1 MMTLTEPKV
10 PAEHRMVNRSAR
22 DIRFPKGGLL
32 VSVYRE
38 EETII
43 PSGLTEIMA
52 EDRLLLLCKQEQLD
66 EVKELFEI
74 VSLR

>member
-10 PAEHRMVNRSAR
+10 PAEHRIVNRFAR
-22 DIRFPKGGLL
+22 DIRFPKGYLL

-43 PSGLTEIMA
+43 PSGLTKIIA

-66 EVKELFEI
+66 QVRELLK
-74 VSLR
+74 S

>member
-10 PAEHRMVNRSAR
+10 PAEHRIVNRFAR
-22 DIRFPKGGLL
+22 DIRFPKGYLL

-43 PSGLTEIMA
+43 PSGLTEIIA

-66 EVKELFEI
+66 QVRELLK
-74 VSLR
+74 S